1 MNKNIINYN
10 YFVESQSIQGEL
22 GTEQQKNERTTE

>member
-10 YFVESQSIQGEL
+10 YFVECDLYNEQGQEAL
-22 GTEQQKNERTTE
+22 DPTDG